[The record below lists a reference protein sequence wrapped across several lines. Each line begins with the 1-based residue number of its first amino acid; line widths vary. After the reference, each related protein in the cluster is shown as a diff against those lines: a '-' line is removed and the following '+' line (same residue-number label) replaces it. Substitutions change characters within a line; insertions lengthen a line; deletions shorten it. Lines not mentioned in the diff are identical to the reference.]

1 MVLWKKNIFEKKIN
15 GMRDPPTL
23 MANVIEDFH
32 IFLKS
37 SLLKSMAMEVLI
49 RIATIDTF
57 IWWASQARVEINIPL
72 INFFDKMELG
82 DSWYLSPPPPPA
94 VVYFFQAGALFC
106 RENAKFGGGAL
117 KVTNIRNGIGDISLN
132 WRHDREPSGRSLES
146 STRDRTTSLLCGSGS
161 QDSTHFVQ
169 IVLLPILSP
178 GQWSQARITR
188 FNPLLSNW
196 QLSNCPSFKSSALEM

>member
-1 MVLWKKNIFEKKIN
+1 
-15 GMRDPPTL
+15 
-23 MANVIEDFH
+23 MANVIKDFH
-32 IFLKS
+32 ILLKS

-161 QDSTHFVQ
+161 QDSTHFFQIDNSQ
-169 IVLLPILSP
+169 IVLL
-178 GQWSQARITR
+178 
-188 FNPLLSNW
+188 
-196 QLSNCPSFKSSALEM
+196 SNCQLWKCNDPMESENIQNWCQIQRKSYSFNNF

>member
-1 MVLWKKNIFEKKIN
+1 MSLKIFIFFEVFPFEKHGN
-15 GMRDPPTL
+15 GGTNQNCHYWYFYL
-23 MANVIEDFH
+23 MG
-32 IFLKS
+32 
-37 SLLKSMAMEVLI
+37 
-49 RIATIDTF
+49 
-57 IWWASQARVEINIPL
+57 QARVEINIPL

-196 QLSNCPSFKSSALEM
+196 QLSNCPSFKSPALEL